1 MTSFLVAENG
11 SGETTC
17 PEGPSRTLWNKTF
30 MITVENTESTEI
42 NILVGLWGWEDQVGH
57 LYDTLLCPWHTGCPL
72 SPLTHMSE

>member
-42 NILVGLWGWEDQVGH
+42 NILVGL
-57 LYDTLLCPWHTGCPL
+57 
-72 SPLTHMSE
+72 